1 MYPQDFYF
9 TKEHEWVK
17 VEGEKGIVGI
27 TDYAQKSLGDIVY
40 VELPQIGKIVKFM
53 ETAGTIESVKA
64 ASDIFSPVT
73 GEVIEVNENLKDSP
87 ELLNKDP
94 HGKGWLFVVKLH
106 DKTELKKLMTASE
119 YEKYVEGLT
128 K

>member
-53 ETAGTIESVKA
+53 ETAGTI
-64 ASDIFSPVT
+64 
-73 GEVIEVNENLKDSP
+73 
-87 ELLNKDP
+87 
-94 HGKGWLFVVKLH
+94 
-106 DKTELKKLMTASE
+106 
-119 YEKYVEGLT
+119 
-128 K
+128 

>member
-1 MYPQDFYF
+1 MYPQEYYF

-17 VEGEKGIVGI
+17 VEGEKGVVGI

-40 VELPQIGKIVKFM
+40 VELPSIGKVVKFM
-53 ETAGTIESVKA
+53 EVAGTIESVKA
-64 ASDIFSPVT
+64 ASDIYSPVT

-87 ELLNKDP
+87 ELINKDP
-94 HGKGWLFVVKLH
+94 HGSGWLFIVKLH

-119 YEKYVEGLT
+119 YEKYVEGLS

>member
-9 TKEHEWVK
+9 SKEHEWVK
-17 VEGEKGIVGI
+17 VEGEKGIIGI

-40 VELPQIGKIVKFM
+40 VELPPIGKIVKFM

-87 ELLNKDP
+87 ELVNKDP
-94 HGKGWLFVVKLH
+94 YGNGWLFIVKLH

-119 YEKYVEGLT
+119 YEKYVEGLS

>member
-1 MYPQDFYF
+1 MYPQDFYY

-40 VELPQIGKIVKFM
+40 VELPPLGKTVKFM

-64 ASDIFSPVT
+64 ASDIFSPIT
-73 GEVIEVNENLKDSP
+73 GEVLEVNENLKDSP
-87 ELLNKDP
+87 ELINKDP
-94 HGKGWLFVVKLH
+94 HGNGWLFVVKLH
-106 DKTELKKLMTASE
+106 DKTELKKLMPAVE
-119 YEKYVEGLT
+119 YEKYVDSLS

>member
-9 TKEHEWVK
+9 SKEHEWVK

-40 VELPQIGKIVKFM
+40 VELPPVGKIVKFM

-64 ASDIFSPVT
+64 ASDIFSPVS
-73 GEVIEVNENLKDSP
+73 GEVIEINENLKDSP
-87 ELLNKDP
+87 ELINKEP
-94 HGKGWLFVVKLH
+94 HSGGWLFVVKLF
-106 DKTELKKLMTASE
+106 DKTELKKLMNASE
-119 YEKYVEGLT
+119 YEKYVERLE